1 MTFKVFFC
9 WGISWGM
16 FILGATQ
23 TTDNIEIVWYWLT
36 IGVHNEH
43 MMDRA
48 WCSSRCSQ
56 RGQQKLAKR
65 WWTVPWIPA
74 DLLQRSIGW
83 PSGFPNHY
91 RIHYIP
97 LQLFGP
103 HQVQMVLVWLN
114 YFWPMYL
121 SSVFIFLIYVRIILL
136 TWPSSSSL
144 GFSSLFLLSFLFL
157 CLIITDLPSFLIQIK
172 SDRIAHELWVLLG
185 HSIDSPLI
193 ILSGLWN
200 EGSLLHPG
208 Q

>member
-9 WGISWGM
+9 WGISWGI

-23 TTDNIEIVWYWLT
+23 TTDNIDIVWYWLT

-74 DLLQRSIGW
+74 DLLQRSVGW
-83 PSGFPNHY
+83 PSSFPNHY

-97 LQLFGP
+97 LQWFGP
-103 HQVQMVLVWLN
+103 HQVQMVWLN

-121 SSVFIFLIYVRIILL
+121 YSAFIFFICVSIILL

-144 GFSSLFLLSFLFL
+144 GFSSSFLLSSSFSSFVSLS
-157 CLIITDLPSFLIQIK
+157 LIFHPS
-172 SDRIAHELWVLLG
+172 
-185 HSIDSPLI
+185 
-193 ILSGLWN
+193 LSK
-200 EGSLLHPG
+200 
-208 Q
+208 